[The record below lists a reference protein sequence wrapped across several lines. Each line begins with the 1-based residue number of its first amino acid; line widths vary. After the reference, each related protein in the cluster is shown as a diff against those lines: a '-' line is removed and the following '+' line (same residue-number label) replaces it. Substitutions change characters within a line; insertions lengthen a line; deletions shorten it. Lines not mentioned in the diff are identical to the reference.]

1 MTSIAYSPADQ
12 VTSLGQAPWWR
23 DAVIYEVYVRSFAD
37 SDGDGHGDLAGI
49 RTKVPYLAELGVD
62 ALWLTPFYPSPM
74 ADGGYDVADYRDVDP
89 LFGSLADFDAL
100 VETAHAHGLRIIV
113 DIVPNHTS
121 SAHRWFIEALAASP
135 GSAARQRYVFRP
147 GRGADGELPPNDWE
161 SIFGGPA
168 WTRSVDPDGVPGE
181 WYLHLF
187 DSSQPDLNW
196 DNPEVRAEFDDILR
210 FWLARGVDGFRVDVA
225 HGLVKADG
233 LPDVGRTG
241 QIAMLGHAAL
251 PYFDQDGVHAI
262 YRNWRRIFDEY
273 PGNRVGVA
281 EAWAPSVERLANY
294 TRPDELHQAFNF
306 HFLGIGWYPDALRRV
321 IAESVTAAAVV
332 GAPPTWVLGN
342 HDVQRQVT
350 RFGDG
355 AGGLARARAAALLM
369 LALPGSTYL
378 YQGEELGLAEVL
390 DLPEESLQDP
400 VWQRSGRTQ
409 RGRDGCRV
417 PLPWSGDA
425 AAFGFSIG
433 VPWLPQPAHWAELA
447 VDRQRDDPASVLSL
461 YRSALR
467 LRRSISGE
475 LRWLD
480 APGNVLAF
488 ARGHDLVCTVNV
500 GDAPVVINRPGT
512 VLLSSGGQVED
523 EPAVVLPGATTVW
536 WQAGGSPG

>member
-1 MTSIAYSPADQ
+1 
-12 VTSLGQAPWWR
+12 
-23 DAVIYEVYVRSFAD
+23 
-37 SDGDGHGDLAGI
+37 
-49 RTKVPYLAELGVD
+49 
-62 ALWLTPFYPSPM
+62 
-74 ADGGYDVADYRDVDP
+74 
-89 LFGSLADFDAL
+89 
-100 VETAHAHGLRIIV
+100 
-113 DIVPNHTS
+113 
-121 SAHRWFIEALAASP
+121 
-135 GSAARQRYVFRP
+135 
-147 GRGADGELPPNDWE
+147 
-161 SIFGGPA
+161 
-168 WTRSVDPDGVPGE
+168 
-181 WYLHLF
+181 
-187 DSSQPDLNW
+187 
-196 DNPEVRAEFDDILR
+196 
-210 FWLARGVDGFRVDVA
+210 
-225 HGLVKADG
+225 
-233 LPDVGRTG
+233 
-241 QIAMLGHAAL
+241 MLGHAAL

-273 PGNRVGVA
+273 PGDRVGVA

-306 HFLGIGWYPDALRRV
+306 HFLGIGWHPDALRRV
-321 IAESVTAAAVV
+321 IAESVTAAAAV